1 MFLLLEEF
9 RDGFVCDYSE
19 MSGLDLGLVV
29 RTLNMELRAK
39 LVAQLAKVF
48 HTKVEEQIKKEVQKL
63 LIAGFFKLIQHLR

>member
-1 MFLLLEEF
+1 
-9 RDGFVCDYSE
+9 

-29 RTLNMELRAK
+29 RTLNVELGAK
-39 LVAQLAKVF
+39 LVAQPTKVF